1 MDRFMNGLNYYIS
14 HIVELHYY
22 VELEEMV
29 HTVVKVEKQFKQ
41 KGTIWQSQPSCPSKP
56 WKPNWKDYTKGGSSQ
71 KNEECKIKYPRENKN
86 ILVVV
91 KGNNVTPTSRNCDIK
106 CLCCLGFG
114 HIALQCPNKRVMIMK
129 SNNRVKTNG
138 GMKRMMMMLFFS

>member
-41 KGTIWQSQPSCPSKP
+41 KGTFDKA
-56 WKPNWKDYTKGGSSQ
+56 NHHAL
-71 KNEECKIKYPRENKN
+71 KNLENP
-86 ILVVV
+86 IERITLRVV
-91 KGNNVTPTSRNCDIK
+91 
-106 CLCCLGFG
+106 
-114 HIALQCPNKRVMIMK
+114 HHKRMRSEK
-129 SNNRVKTNG
+129 SNTLERIKTSWSLL
-138 GMKRMMMMLFFS
+138 KVTMLLLLLAIVRLNIYVV